1 VTGTAASG
9 AAPLNVRW
17 IHGAPSAKHDTDPEI
32 QVFDFDPTT
41 HILRQSMSVH
51 YEAPFMFVFQG
62 SRRSLLIDTGAT
74 PDPRWFPLRAVVDG
88 IVGDGELLVLH
99 THSHRDHVAGDVQFR
114 DRPRTKLVGAGL
126 DELTAFLG
134 FERWPDGT
142 ATVDLGDRW
151 VDVIPS
157 PGHDAAAVSF
167 FDRATGL
174 LLTGDTVYPGRL
186 YVRDWDAYVATIRRL
201 VALADSHDVSHVL
214 GCHIEM
220 TRTPGR
226 DYKIRT
232 TYQPDEPPLEMTVA
246 QLRDVLHAVERID
259 GRPGEHGFEDF
270 IVFNGIP
277 DGYFG

>member
-1 VTGTAASG
+1 MTGPRE
-9 AAPLNVRW
+9 APLNVRW
-17 IHGAPSAKHDTDPEI
+17 INGSPSAKHDTDPEI
-32 QVFDFDPTT
+32 QVFAYDPAS
-41 HILRQSMSVH
+41 HILRQNKSVH

-62 SRRSLLIDTGAT
+62 ARRALLIDTGAT
-74 PDPRWFPLRAVVDG
+74 AETKWFPIRAVVDG
-88 IVGDGELLVLH
+88 IIGDAQLLVLH
-99 THSHRDHVAGDVQFR
+99 THSHADHVAGDAQFE
-114 DRPRTKLVGAGL
+114 DRPRTQVVGTGL

-142 ATVDLGDRW
+142 ATLDLGDRFL
-151 VDVIPS
+151 DVIPS
-157 PGHDAAAVSF
+157 PGHDAAALSF
-167 FDRATGL
+167 FDRDTGL

-201 VALADSHDVSHVL
+201 VAFAESHTVSHVL

-220 TRTPGR
+220 RRTPGR

-246 QLRDVLHAVERID
+246 QLRDVLRAVERID
-259 GRPGEHGFEDF
+259 GQPGVHVFDDF